1 MTQKLFQKCP
11 RVLRLRRD
19 PFSPLPQQ
27 AVTWNARSVLNLAKS
42 YWWPHVLAR
51 ETYRR
56 KDIIQSQAERIQPKS
71 ANVLGGPS
79 VPVVPMLQG
88 GPDGQAQGPTGG
100 SSQQVAMHAPLT
112 STVADHS
119 FEHYREPHMR
129 RNGGGSV
136 RHP

>member
-1 MTQKLFQKCP
+1 MTQKLFQKRP

-79 VPVVPMLQG
+79 VPVL
-88 GPDGQAQGPTGG
+88 
-100 SSQQVAMHAPLT
+100 LCRCC
-112 STVADHS
+112 
-119 FEHYREPHMR
+119 REDQT
-129 RNGGGSV
+129 V
-136 RHP
+136 RHRDPQEAALSRWQCMPPHQHSG